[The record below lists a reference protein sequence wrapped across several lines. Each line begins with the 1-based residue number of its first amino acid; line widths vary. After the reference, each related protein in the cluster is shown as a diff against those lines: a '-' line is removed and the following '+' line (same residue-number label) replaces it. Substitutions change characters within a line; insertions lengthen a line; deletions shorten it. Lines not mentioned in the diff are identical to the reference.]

1 MPRALVLTLVMA
13 VIAPHFAASA
23 QSAPQPPAAP
33 AGQPGAPRA
42 KPVPPPPPE
51 PGAQEPPAP
60 APGPMPPRAAPQLAN
75 VRLDLTITD
84 QRGTAPAVSKT
95 VSMLVADRFNGRV
108 RSGGHAKVG
117 TSFQP
122 VTLNVDAQPEI
133 LRDGRV
139 RIQVSLEYRAQ
150 SPEGGPSD
158 EAQPG
163 TLSEQFSVIL
173 EDGKSMVITQSADP
187 ASDRKVRVE
196 LKAALVK

>member
-1 MPRALVLTLVMA
+1 MPRALVLILALT
-13 VIAPHFAASA
+13 VIPPHVAASA
-23 QSAPQPPAAP
+23 QHAPQPPAAP
-33 AGQPGAPRA
+33 AGQPGAS
-42 KPVPPPPPE
+42 KPKPTAAPPGE
-51 PGAQEPPAP
+51 PAALEPPAP
-60 APGPMPPRAAPQLAN
+60 MPLSPRAAPQLAN
-75 VRLDLTITD
+75 VRIDLTITD
-84 QRGTAPAVSKT
+84 QRGTAPAVSKA

-117 TSFQP
+117 SSFQP

-139 RIQVSLEYRAQ
+139 RVQVSLEYRAQ
-150 SPEGGPSD
+150 NPEGGPPD
-158 EAQPG
+158 DAQPG